1 MRKIWTYDQLVT
13 KLSKKYKRAK
23 LTIVVKNL
31 EDKSKCTI
39 VNNAKSSL
47 DTFELIYDPS
57 RKSNMMKYPDAFY
70 CVTFEELKDSLLFI
84 LKRSKALLSNTK
96 NDILEKN
103 IEDII
108 SLEEILEQIEDEQIE
123 DIKELN

>member
-1 MRKIWTYDQLVT
+1 
-13 KLSKKYKRAK
+13 
-23 LTIVVKNL
+23 
-31 EDKSKCTI
+31 
-39 VNNAKSSL
+39 
-47 DTFELIYDPS
+47 
-57 RKSNMMKYPDAFY
+57 MKYPDAFY